1 MDTLIRTAAVES
13 PQRIALG
20 TGRLILSEPA
30 DGPTNMAIDAALLR
44 RAGDQT
50 GPTLRFY
57 SWANATLSLG
67 YFQSVAERDGHPDS
81 LAAPVV
87 RRASG
92 GGALIHDRELTYS
105 LIVPAESVP
114 ADSRRLYRLVH
125 NAIRDACRD
134 FGIRLERVA
143 DLELDPVPD
152 TRFLCFQRR
161 TDEDLLLHGYKV
173 LGSAQRKE
181 RGGLLQHGGL
191 LLTASPY
198 APQLPGLGD
207 LADRVP
213 SMEAIRQSLIEKL
226 GAGLGS
232 TWNIG
237 ELSDLEKNEAAL
249 ELQTKFG
256 CKAWTEKR

>member
-13 PQRIALG
+13 PQRFALG
-20 TGRLILSEPA
+20 DGRLILSEPA

-44 RAGDQT
+44 RAGDRT

-57 SWANATLSLG
+57 TWATATLSLG
-67 YFQSVAERDGHPDS
+67 YFQAVAERGDHVDS
-81 LAAPVV
+81 LTAPIV

-105 LIVPAESVP
+105 LILPAQSVP
-114 ADSRRLYRLVH
+114 ADSRRLYRIVH
-125 NAIRDACRD
+125 NAIRDAFRE
-134 FGIRLERVA
+134 FGIRLDRFA
-143 DLELDPVPD
+143 DLELGPVTD
-152 TRFLCFQRR
+152 NRFLCFQRR
-161 TDEDLLLHGYKV
+161 TDEDLMLHGYKV

-198 APQLPGLGD
+198 APQLPGLND

-213 SMEAIRQSLIEKL
+213 SVETIRQSLTENL
-226 GAGLGS
+226 GAALGS
-232 TWNIG
+232 AWNVG

-249 ELQTKFG
+249 EFQTKFG
-256 CKAWTEKR
+256 CTAWTEKR

>member
-1 MDTLIRTAAVES
+1 MDTLIRTATTEL
-13 PQRIALG
+13 PRPITLG
-20 TGRLILSEPA
+20 GGRLILSEPA

-44 RAGDQT
+44 RAGDRT

-92 GGALIHDRELTYS
+92 GGALVHDRELTYS
-105 LIVPAESVP
+105 LVLPAEAVP
-114 ADSRRLYRLVH
+114 ADSRRLYRIVH
-125 NAIRDACRD
+125 NAIRDAFRD
-134 FGIRLERVA
+134 FNIRLDRFA
-143 DLELDPVPD
+143 DLEIDPVAD
-152 TRFLCFQRR
+152 RSFLCFQRR

-191 LLTASPY
+191 LLNASPY

-207 LADRVP
+207 LVDRAP

-226 GAGLGS
+226 GAALGS
-232 TWNIG
+232 VWNIG
-237 ELSDLEKNEAAL
+237 ELSSLEKAEATL
-249 ELQTKFG
+249 ELQAKFG